1 MSKSFG
7 KSGSS
12 MWVLILLLLAGGLTG
27 SAVGNA
33 LAPALPWLKATSTI
47 GLKPF
52 TLDLQ
57 FFSMTFGFTFNLSLL
72 TAMGF
77 FLGYIIYKRV

>member
-7 KSGSS
+7 KGSS
-12 MWVLILLLLAGGLTG
+12 GLGVLLLLLLAGGLAG

-33 LAPALPWLKATSTI
+33 LAPALPWLKASSTI

-72 TAMGF
+72 TALGF